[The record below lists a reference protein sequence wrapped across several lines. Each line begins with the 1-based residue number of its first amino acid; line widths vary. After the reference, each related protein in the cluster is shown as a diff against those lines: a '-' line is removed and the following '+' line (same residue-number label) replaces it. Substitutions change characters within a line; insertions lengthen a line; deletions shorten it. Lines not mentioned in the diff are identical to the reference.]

1 MCAIVQSLWINIFL
15 SILSLWINIL
25 LSIFLHQGALQVSRN
40 LFIAAF
46 PPIFP
51 RISRSHLEKC
61 LHMLSGSVFLEDRIC
76 AFPHHVIYCFH
87 YVQHFL
93 KWKGTRVRLHTRWR
107 SASRCI
113 RRLCSVHVFLKFFL
127 RCLLVCQ
134 KPTAPT
140 QWNQNVTIDCEISV
154 LQWSRFPC
162 ISLGWERNS
171 LI

>member
-1 MCAIVQSLWINIFL
+1 MCPIVLSLWIDIFL

-25 LSIFLHQGALQVSRN
+25 LSIFFQGALQVSN
-40 LFIAAF
+40 LFIAVF
-46 PPIFP
+46 PPTFLC
-51 RISRSHLEKC
+51 ISHSYLEKC
-61 LHMLSGSVFLEDRIC
+61 LHMLSGSVFLEHRIC

-93 KWKGTRVRLHTRWR
+93 KWKGTHVRLHTKWR

-113 RRLCSVHVFLKFFL
+113 KRLCFIHLFLKFFL

-134 KPTAPT
+134 KSTAPK
-140 QWNQNVTIDCEISV
+140 QWNLNVTIDCEISV